1 MINVDIS
8 NVWTCVSLPELL
20 GREKEIFDAHN
31 LLRNNQPDG
40 PDLLGWLNMPATASA
55 RLIHGITKASE
66 RICANSDVL
75 VVCGTGGAFRGAE
88 AAIDLYCGAN
98 RNLLGHRP
106 EVLFVGESLC
116 SRQWLELSQLLEDK
130 DYSLHI
136 ISADGLALATN
147 VTARGL
153 RWLMERKYGPKAK
166 ERITVATVVG
176 SPLHKMAQE
185 EGYELFPLPKELG
198 GTGSTLTAAAFL
210 PMAAAGIDPLAVLE
224 GAAECRRVLDV
235 RSFENPAWLYAAARA
250 VLAGKGRSQELL
262 CAFDHNLAAFGRWW
276 QQQTWLRQCR
286 GPAGLSVQTALLPG
300 DLEALE
306 QVVCAGPSGVFETL
320 LHFSP
325 IAKKVPVEMDWKD
338 YDGLGFLSGRSLD
351 EVETAVFTAMT
362 ETHNFAGVPVLDL
375 DAGDLVAETLGEL
388 FCFFEISSALTARI
402 LGVDPF
408 DLRPDSVRD
417 AALRF
422 CGAPPAGSI

>member
-1 MINVDIS
+1 M
-8 NVWTCVSLPELL
+8 
-20 GREKEIFDAHN
+20 
-31 LLRNNQPDG
+31 
-40 PDLLGWLNMPATASA
+40 
-55 RLIHGITKASE
+55 
-66 RICANSDVL
+66 
-75 VVCGTGGAFRGAE
+75 
-88 AAIDLYCGAN
+88 
-98 RNLLGHRP
+98 
-106 EVLFVGESLC
+106 
-116 SRQWLELSQLLEDK
+116 
-130 DYSLHI
+130 
-136 ISADGLALATN
+136 
-147 VTARGL
+147 
-153 RWLMERKYGPKAK
+153 
-166 ERITVATVVG
+166 
-176 SPLHKMAQE
+176 
-185 EGYELFPLPKELG
+185 
-198 GTGSTLTAAAFL
+198 
-210 PMAAAGIDPLAVLE
+210 
-224 GAAECRRVLDV
+224 
-235 RSFENPAWLYAAARA
+235 
-250 VLAGKGRSQELL
+250 
-262 CAFDHNLAAFGRWW
+262 
-276 QQQTWLRQCR
+276 
-286 GPAGLSVQTALLPG
+286 QTALLPG